1 MHVGFLMAHVQGG
14 QHMSGL
20 PVASCPH
27 NPITWMILG
36 SQILFRNPR
45 CNLKSSRWVR
55 FTDYN
60 YIYIISELVEAI
72 NEWYWHISLK
82 SLQPFQWCI
91 IRPVDHL
98 SGWGA
103 GLVTVRFL
111 ACLSGYFFKRNKP
124 WKHGQLW
131 DRDKCAS
138 ILYKGEAKC
147 RRKIMVPAV
156 IYHLSRSC

>member
-1 MHVGFLMAHVQGG
+1 MYILYIIIYIYIALQFFPPILDKFPMHVGFLMAHVQGG
-14 QHMSGL
+14 QHTSGL

-72 NEWYWHISLK
+72 NE
-82 SLQPFQWCI
+82 
-91 IRPVDHL
+91 
-98 SGWGA
+98 
-103 GLVTVRFL
+103 
-111 ACLSGYFFKRNKP
+111 
-124 WKHGQLW
+124 
-131 DRDKCAS
+131 
-138 ILYKGEAKC
+138 
-147 RRKIMVPAV
+147 
-156 IYHLSRSC
+156 

>member
-1 MHVGFLMAHVQGG
+1 MPGKTGRSSAGSIACQGLTPACQSQLCWLSRKTYRTVCVCARVFFKAFVDHQIYIYIALQFFPPILDKFPMHVGFLMAHVQGG

-72 NEWYWHISLK
+72 NE
-82 SLQPFQWCI
+82 
-91 IRPVDHL
+91 
-98 SGWGA
+98 
-103 GLVTVRFL
+103 
-111 ACLSGYFFKRNKP
+111 
-124 WKHGQLW
+124 
-131 DRDKCAS
+131 
-138 ILYKGEAKC
+138 
-147 RRKIMVPAV
+147 
-156 IYHLSRSC
+156 